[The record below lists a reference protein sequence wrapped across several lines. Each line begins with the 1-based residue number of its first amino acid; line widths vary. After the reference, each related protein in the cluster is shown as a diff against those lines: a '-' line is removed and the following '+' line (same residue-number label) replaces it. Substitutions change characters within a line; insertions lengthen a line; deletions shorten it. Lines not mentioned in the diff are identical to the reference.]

1 MRNCT
6 TCAAY
11 LGAGQCRENL
21 ESECAAGGG
30 YEAHRPSI
38 PEGYRY
44 KRCDVYDA
52 QKFVALFKS
61 KKARV
66 FAIEYVS
73 ENQKSQYNT
82 DDLIAV
88 SHMMDDRYISNEA
101 SGKRGHNIPNGY
113 TTKMYPG
120 GGI

>member
-1 MRNCT
+1 MRNCK

-11 LGAGQCRENL
+11 LGAGQCRDHL
-21 ESECAAGGG
+21 EGECREGGG

-38 PEGYRY
+38 PEGYSY

-61 KKARV
+61 KKARMY
-66 FAIEYVS
+66 ASEYVA
-73 ENQKSQYNT
+73 ENPKSQYNT

-88 SHMMDDRYISNEA
+88 SRMMDDRYISN
-101 SGKRGHNIPNGY
+101 
-113 TTKMYPG
+113 
-120 GGI
+120 

>member
-1 MRNCT
+1 MRDCT

-11 LGAGQCRENL
+11 LGAGQCRDHL
-21 ESECAAGGG
+21 EGECREGGG
-30 YEAHRPSI
+30 YEAHRPEI
-38 PEGYRY
+38 PEGYSY

-52 QKFVALFKS
+52 ERFVALFRNRKIR
-61 KKARV
+61 KLAEEYVQANPKAR
-66 FAIEYVS
+66 YD
-73 ENQKSQYNT
+73 T